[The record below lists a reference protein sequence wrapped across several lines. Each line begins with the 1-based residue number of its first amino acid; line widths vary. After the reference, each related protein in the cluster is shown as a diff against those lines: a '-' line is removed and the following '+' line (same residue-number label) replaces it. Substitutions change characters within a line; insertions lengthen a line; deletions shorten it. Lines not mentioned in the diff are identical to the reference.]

1 MSKNKDGTKTY
12 TWVVKKS
19 YQQLRCKHKHR
30 RCVNF
35 SEKYQGEKRCF
46 GDYYVLRDVELQP
59 RNNLNVP
66 KMLKAFEYWFGP
78 TRFMKTATN

>member
-1 MSKNKDGTKTY
+1 MYPMVGYEMSKNKDGTKTY

-30 RCVNF
+30 DCINF

-46 GDYYVLRDVELQP
+46 RLII
-59 RNNLNVP
+59 
-66 KMLKAFEYWFGP
+66 MF
-78 TRFMKTATN
+78 